1 MHPSWLGEEDVL
13 LRVRR
18 ARCEGGVFAASAHRV
33 FDLWRVPG
41 DKQLMA
47 GAEAVLSVSI
57 GPRHARFLLDAGL
70 SSGAPFVVT
79 VPLTT
84 HLRGQL
90 PAFEAAAG
98 LLEGRPLP
106 AVSLRAVGRD
116 ERLHLRAL
124 QALDAMQAGASHRD
138 LAVAL
143 FGARAVRAEWHA
155 DGALRAQVRHLVARA
170 EGFMR
175 GGYLRLAGLRPAHAG
190 AHGGDC
196 SS

>member
-1 MHPSWLGEEDVL
+1 M
-13 LRVRR
+13 RVRR
-18 ARCEGGVFAASAHRV
+18 ARCEGGVVAASAHIV

-47 GAEAVLSVSI
+47 GPDAVLSVSI
-57 GPRHARFLLDAGL
+57 GPRHARFLIDAGL

-90 PAFEAAAG
+90 AAFEAAAG
-98 LLEGRPLP
+98 LLEGRTLP
-106 AVSLRAVGRD
+106 AAHARSVGRD
-116 ERLHLRAL
+116 GRLHLRAL

-143 FGARAVRAEWHA
+143 FGSRAVRADWHA
-155 DGALRAQVRHLVARA
+155 DGALRAQVRHLIARA

-175 GGYLRLAGLRPAHAG
+175 GGYLGLAGLRPVHAR
-190 AHGGDC
+190 AHGGDL
-196 SS
+196 SP